1 MDESTPES
9 LPGRDLHFS
18 IGAVAQ
24 ITGIPEATLRIW
36 ERRYHFPQ
44 TTRTSGGQ
52 RLFSQWETVRL
63 QWVKMRMDE
72 GMRVGAAIRAL
83 HSAQREATLAN
94 ALHEPLPEHKTQDQ
108 RLMAVSASLLAAL
121 VAYDIARAA
130 QILDVASLE
139 HPIESMVLEVIG
151 PTLAAIGDS
160 WHRGELEVATEHFA
174 TNFLRHQL
182 LMWMLRSPP
191 SYHDVR
197 PVVLACAP
205 EELHEGSLLML
216 GVLLRRLRWP
226 VLYLGQSLP
235 LSDLPTLVDHA
246 HPSLIVFVAMSEKAA
261 HALASWP
268 LWLVQESETKLPILG
283 YGGRA
288 FAEDSAL
295 ISLVPGM
302 FLGATLHE
310 GSQRIHRLMLHL
322 TALQN

>member
-1 MDESTPES
+1 MEESTLLI
-9 LPGRDLHFS
+9 LPGRDLLFS

-44 TTRTSGGQ
+44 TTRTAGGQ
-52 RLFSQWETVRL
+52 RKYAQWETLRL

-72 GMRVGAAIRAL
+72 GMRAGAAIRAL
-83 HSAQREATLAN
+83 HSEHRDSTVAG
-94 ALHEPLPEHKTQDQ
+94 ALQEPLPEYVTQDQ
-108 RLMAVSASLLAAL
+108 RLSDMSVSLLAAL
-121 VAYDIARAA
+121 VAYDSARAA
-130 QILDVASLE
+130 QILDAATHE
-139 HPIESMVLEVIG
+139 HPMENVVLEVIG

-160 WHRGELEVATEHFA
+160 WHIGELDVATEHFA

-182 LMWMLRSPP
+182 LMWMRSCPP
-191 SYHDVR
+191 PYHAVR
-197 PVVLACAP
+197 PIVLACAP
-205 EELHEGSLLML
+205 EELHEGGLMML

-235 LSDLPTLVDHA
+235 LPDLPTLVEHA
-246 HPSLIVFVAMSEKAA
+246 RPSLIVFVAMSETTAN
-261 HALASWP
+261 ALASWP
-268 LWLVQESETKLPILG
+268 LWLIQESETKLPIIS

-288 FAEDSAL
+288 FMENPAL
-295 ISLVPGM
+295 ASLVPGA

-322 TALQN
+322 TALRD